1 MSQITF
7 DLDRTGL
14 IAVGRNTCWRSNRH
28 GRESRPTLLVRGH
41 TPRICFWSIVV
52 VSLASLLMWLALG
65 GQSSLTASRSL
76 NATGAQHPANGGVG
90 AVEPALDAFGQARP
104 SRTRLDPPCGSPGK
118 IDRTAKP
125 FGASAKSNCDL
136 QPWR

>member
-1 MSQITF
+1 MAA
-7 DLDRTGL
+7 DRDQHYWH
-14 IAVGRNTCWRSNRH
+14 AA
-28 GRESRPTLLVRGH
+28 
-41 TPRICFWSIVV
+41 TPREWQNSDSPYELVTVCFWSIVV

-76 NATGAQHPANGGVG
+76 IATGAQHPANGGVG

>member
-1 MSQITF
+1 M
-7 DLDRTGL
+7 
-14 IAVGRNTCWRSNRH
+14 AANRDQH
-28 GRESRPTLLVRGH
+28 YWH
-41 TPRICFWSIVV
+41 AATPREWQNSDSPYELVTVCFWSIIV

-76 NATGAQHPANGGVG
+76 NATGAQHPANGAGG
-90 AVEPALDAFGQARP
+90 CSRQFGRRDRVEPALDAFGQARP

>member
-1 MSQITF
+1 MAA
-7 DLDRTGL
+7 DRDQHYWH
-14 IAVGRNTCWRSNRH
+14 AA
-28 GRESRPTLLVRGH
+28 
-41 TPRICFWSIVV
+41 TPREWQNSDSPYELVTVCFWSIVV

-76 NATGAQHPANGGVG
+76 NATGAQHAAPGANGGVG
-90 AVEPALDAFGQARP
+90 AARASLAGVTDVEPALDAFGQARP